1 MIFYEVSIG
10 GRSHQIELERASSAS
25 SARTQDQPIASRSNE
40 VHCNLRLDG
49 RKIQASYAPVGSDGL
64 SLIVNGES
72 FDVKRERI
80 AEGLRIFV
88 RGKAYECSVRDPRS
102 LRTRKR
108 AGLADA
114 GEQKLTASMPGKVIR
129 IIASVG
135 DQITTGQGILVIEAM
150 KMQNEVR
157 SPKEGQLKKLLVGEG
172 ANVVAGEV
180 LAIIE

>member
-1 MIFYEVSIG
+1 MNVYEVTVG
-10 GRSHQIELERASSAS
+10 GRIHKIEIESPTPSSSGLAPAATPGS
-25 SARTQDQPIASRSNE
+25 E
-40 VHCNLRLDG
+40 VPLNVRLDG
-49 RKIQASYAPVGSDGL
+49 REIPVSCVQLSAGAL

-72 FDVKRERI
+72 FDVQCER
-80 AEGLRIFV
+80 AGETLRIFV

-108 AGLADA
+108 AGITDA
-114 GEQKLTASMPGKVIR
+114 GEQEVTASMPGKVVR

-135 DQITTGQGILVIEAM
+135 DQITAGQGILVIEAM

-157 SPKEGQLKKLLVGEG
+157 SPKDGKLKKLLVRES